1 MAMFEVDQC
10 VLEVREVQIC
20 IGTCDNNCRKLIDIE
35 VIISYYLKGILRT
48 IPLYTKMTF
57 DLYQGHRGQGKKYEY
72 FNFVN
77 YIEC

>member
-48 IPLYTKMTF
+48 IPLTFTKATEVK
-57 DLYQGHRGQGKKYEY
+57 GK
-72 FNFVN
+72 NMN
-77 YIEC
+77 ISIS